1 MSPTDTPQATRDR
14 DAEDA
19 KAREQAR
26 LMALKIVVIVLGAI
40 LVAMALVVFSTLI
53 VRAVKGRGAD
63 PALAAPSQ
71 AATLPAAPAAAP
83 ATTPAAAPAARS
95 GTAPADVVVP
105 PGARVVSS
113 ALGEGR
119 FALTLE
125 QDGHLTII
133 LFDATTLKELGRTTL
148 APPGPARP

>member
-1 MSPTDTPQATRDR
+1 MSPTTPPPEGRDR
-14 DAEDA
+14 DAEEA

-26 LMALKIVVIVLGAI
+26 LMALKIVVIVLGVI

-63 PALAAPSQ
+63 AAPTQ
-71 AATLPAAPAAAP
+71 AAPASGSPSVPHLATLPGALP
-83 ATTPAAAPAARS
+83 
-95 GTAPADVVVP
+95 GTAIP

-113 ALGEGR
+113 ALGDGR

-125 QDGHLTII
+125 RDGQLTII
-133 LFDATTLKELGRTTL
+133 LLDAATLKEVGRTTL
-148 APPGPARP
+148 APPTAAPARP

>member
-1 MSPTDTPQATRDR
+1 MSPTTPPPEARDR
-14 DAEDA
+14 DSEEA

-26 LMALKIVVIVLGAI
+26 LMALKIVVIVLGVI

-63 PALAAPSQ
+63 S
-71 AATLPAAPAAAP
+71 APAAGAVATAVRPPAP
-83 ATTPAAAPAARS
+83 SA
-95 GTAPADVVVP
+95 VP

-113 ALGEGR
+113 ALGDGR

-125 QDGHLTII
+125 QDGQLTII
-133 LFDATTLKELGRTTL
+133 LFDAATLKEVGRTTL
-148 APPGPARP
+148 APLPAAKP